1 MLSTLAA
8 DSLKIP
14 IGVTEPILRVISLT
28 KRFPRVLAVDCVSF
42 DVRPGEIHC
51 LLGENGAGKT
61 TLSECIYGYLTADSG
76 SIYYQGKRLENP
88 SPKNSIRLGI
98 GMVHQHFVLI
108 EELTVIENVVLGVEG
123 PGFRLGLSQAEAK
136 LAALCKQYGVELDL
150 HAKIWQLPV
159 GQQQWVEI
167 LKTLYVGS
175 NLLIFDEPTAVLTPQ
190 ESEKLFSV
198 LQKMKAG
205 GLSII
210 LITHKLREVMAV
222 SDRVT
227 ILRKGKYICT
237 MATKDVS
244 MVELARLMVGRDVAL
259 TVDKESVAPGS
270 PVIEIENL
278 TAVNDFGRKVLHNI
292 SFQLRANEILGIA
305 GVSGNGQKELSEVLI
320 GVRKPESGK
329 MQVNGKVITRPS
341 VQTLMANGVRHI
353 PQDRIAEGIIADFS
367 IAINL
372 ILGFQDQKAFRT
384 GIFMKTAAI
393 LEYAKKCIRE
403 FDIATPSP
411 NQITRTLSG
420 GNLQKVILARE
431 LSQNPLCLI
440 ANQPTRGLDVGAIEF
455 VHQLLFKQRQQGA
468 AVLLISED
476 LDEIFTLSDRIAVMF
491 KGQILGIFDAREANI
506 DRISLLMAGIND

>member
-1 MLSTLAA
+1 MSTFADLSE
-8 DSLKIP
+8 IQVEVP
-14 IGVTEPILRVISLT
+14 EPTILRVENLT
-28 KRFPRVLAVDCVSF
+28 KRFPRVLALDCVPF
-42 DVRPGEIHC
+42 NVRPGEIHC

-61 TLSECIYGYLTADSG
+61 TLSECIYGYLMPDSG
-76 SIYYQGKRLENP
+76 SIYYQGKRIENP

-108 EELTVIENVVLGVEG
+108 EELTVIENVILGVEG
-123 PGFRLGLSQAEAK
+123 AGFGLSLTKAEAK
-136 LAALCKQYGVELDL
+136 LKALCTQYGVELDL

-167 LKTLYVGS
+167 LKTLYVGA

-237 MATKDVS
+237 AATKDVNTAD
-244 MVELARLMVGRDVAL
+244 LARLMVGREVSL
-259 TVDKESVAPGS
+259 TVKKEDMRPGS
-270 PVIEIENL
+270 PIIEVQDVSAL
-278 TAVNDFGRKVLHNI
+278 NDFGRKVLHNLT
-292 SFQLRANEILGIA
+292 FQLRANEILGVA

-329 MQVNGKVITRPS
+329 ILVNGKVIANPC
-341 VQTLMANGVRHI
+341 VETLLANGIGHI
-353 PQDRIAEGIIADFS
+353 PQDRIAEGTIADFS
-367 IAINL
+367 IANNL
-372 ILGFQDQKAFRT
+372 ILGFQDHKAFRN
-384 GIFMKTAAI
+384 GIFMKKRAI
-393 LEYAKKCIRE
+393 LEYAQRCIQE

-431 LSQNPLCLI
+431 LSQHPRCLI
-440 ANQPTRGLDVGAIEF
+440 ANQPTRGLDVGAIEY
-455 VHQLLFKQRQQGA
+455 VHQLLLEQRQQGA
-468 AVLLISED
+468 GVLLISED
-476 LDEIFTLSDRIAVMF
+476 LDEIFSLSDRIAVMF
-491 KGQILGIFDAREANI
+491 KGQILGIFDARDASV
-506 DRISLLMAGIND
+506 DRISLLMAGING